1 MGATIE
7 KNFSE
12 MSVAEVALAFPQ
24 APDVLNKYGIDYC
37 CGGNSS
43 FGTACEKAGVN
54 ASKVYAEIS
63 AHGAGAHAHLRD
75 VSNWKPALLI
85 DYIVQV
91 HHTYVKDA
99 IPKLTAL
106 LDKTCRA
113 HGAEHPDLMEIRDNF
128 NTLAQELLEHLE
140 KEENILFPEIRE
152 TGLDQHTPLQ
162 IVLDDVDEEHRTAGK
177 LIKSIRQLADNYTVP
192 EDACTTYTLTYKK
205 LEEFERD
212 LMQHIHLENN
222 VLLKKVSPA
231 ID

>member
-1 MGATIE
+1 
-7 KNFSE
+7 
-12 MSVAEVALAFPQ
+12 MSVGEVALAFPQ
-24 APDVLNKYGIDYC
+24 APDILSRYGIDYC

-43 FGTACEKAGVN
+43 FGIACEKAGVN

-63 AHGAGAHAHLRD
+63 AHTAGANSHLRD

-85 DYIVQV
+85 AYIIQV
-91 HHTYVKDA
+91 HHSYVKNT

-113 HGAEHPDLMEIRDNF
+113 HGAEHPELVKIRDNF
-128 NTLAQELLEHLE
+128 HTLAQELLEHLE
-140 KEENILFPEIRE
+140 KEENILFPEIRDS
-152 TGLDQHTPLQ
+152 GLDEHTPLQ
-162 IVLDDVDEEHRTAGK
+162 IVLDDVDEEHRAAGEI
-177 LIKSIRQLADNYTVP
+177 IKSIRQLANNYSVP

-222 VLLKKVSPA
+222 VLLKKVSRA
-231 ID
+231 VD